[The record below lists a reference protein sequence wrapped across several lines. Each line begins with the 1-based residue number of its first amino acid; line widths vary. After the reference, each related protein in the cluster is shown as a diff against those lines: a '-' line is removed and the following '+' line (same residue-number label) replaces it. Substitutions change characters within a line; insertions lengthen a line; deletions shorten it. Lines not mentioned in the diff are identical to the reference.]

1 MDRPQD
7 AAWSDPLPV
16 GRVEEACG
24 AALKLFLERGYD
36 NTPMSLIAK
45 ELGLTKAGVYHH
57 FESKEHLLY
66 VIHKN
71 TMERLLLPVIEKA
84 ERIAGAE
91 QRLRSFVLEYARLL
105 TRDSSARI
113 LISEARRLTPEHF
126 EEIRLVWHRGF
137 ELVRSAIVELKR
149 AGRCAK
155 GLNPTYAAFAAIGM
169 CSWIFYWYDYSRQD
183 SGQEVAATMA
193 EVFLNGVLKPI
204 STRKRTAR
212 G

>member
-1 MDRPQD
+1 MDRAED
-7 AAWSDPLPV
+7 AALNEPAPA
-16 GRVEEACG
+16 GRVEEACE

-84 ERIAGAE
+84 EKVSDTE

-105 TRDSSARI
+105 TRDPSARI
-113 LISEARRLTPEHF
+113 LISEARRLAPEHF
-126 EEIRLVWHRGF
+126 EEIRQVVM
-137 ELVRSAIVELKR
+137 EK
-149 AGRCAK
+149 GRTTLPAES
-155 GLNPTYAAFAAIGM
+155 L
-169 CSWIFYWYDYSRQD
+169 D
-183 SGQEVAATMA
+183 TMA
-193 EVFLNGVLKPI
+193 DRCEKQLRRVPDGTLRLANPHTYKVSI
-204 STRKRTAR
+204 SCGMNDLRNRLMKHYLSSP
-212 G
+212 

>member
-1 MDRPQD
+1 MDRMPSAGKGD
-7 AAWSDPLPV
+7 SLPV
-16 GRVEEACG
+16 GRVEETCET
-24 AALKLFLERGYD
+24 ALRLFLERGYD

-71 TMERLLLPVIEKA
+71 TMNRLLLPVIEEA

-126 EEIRLVWHRGF
+126 EEIRQVWRRGF
-137 ELVRSAIVELKR
+137 ELLRNAIVELKR
-149 AGRCAK
+149 TGRC
-155 GLNPTYAAFAAIGM
+155 GENLNPTYAAFAAIGM
-169 CSWIFYWYDYSRQD
+169 CSWIFYWFDYSRRD
-183 SGQEVAATMA
+183 GAEEVAANMA
-193 EVFLNGVLKPI
+193 EVFLNGVLKPG
-204 STRKRTAR
+204 RAGKETAA

>member
-1 MDRPQD
+1 MDRAED
-7 AAWSDPLPV
+7 AALNEPAPA
-16 GRVEEACG
+16 GRVEEACE

-84 ERIAGAE
+84 EKVSDTE

-105 TRDSSARI
+105 TRDPSARI
-113 LISEARRLTPEHF
+113 LISEARRLAPEHF
-126 EEIRLVWHRGF
+126 EEIRQVWRRGF
-137 ELVRSAIVELKR
+137 ELVRNAIVELKR
-149 AGRCAK
+149 TGRCGK
-155 GLNPTYAAFAAIGM
+155 QLNPTYAAFAAIGM
-169 CSWIFYWYDYSRQD
+169 CSWIFYWYDYSRQE
-183 SGQEVAATMA
+183 SGEQVAATMA
-193 EVFLNGVLKPI
+193 EVFLNGVLKPAEG
-204 STRKRTAR
+204 RKKTA
-212 G
+212 GG